1 MKNFPALPA
10 SALDEL
16 VLAAEKPSRYVGG
29 EFGSVVKDLDA
40 AGVRFAL
47 AFPDPYEVGM
57 SNLGFRLLY
66 HLLNDR
72 PEIACER
79 VFLPWP
85 DMEGRLRERGLP
97 LFTLESRA
105 SVRDF
110 DLLGVTLQ
118 FELADTSALALLDLA
133 GIPLLARERG
143 DADPIVVG
151 GGPCAFNPE
160 PVADFFDCFAVGE
173 GEEVAL
179 ELADAVAESGFRRG
193 GASRAEVLERL
204 ARIPGVYVPAFFAP
218 RYDPVSRVLTAIE
231 PLRPGYEK
239 VERRV
244 MPDLNALPTTAYTRP
259 LVPFRQTVHDR
270 LPIELQ
276 RGCTRGCRFCQV
288 GMITRP
294 TRQRAPRQI
303 LELAETGLKASGYE
317 EVGLLS
323 LSSGDYACLNPLLDD
338 FLARWEGDKIAMSL
352 PSLRTETMSDS
363 LAKKIGRIRKTGFT
377 LAPEAA
383 TERMRAVINK
393 GNREEDL
400 LRAVESVFG
409 NGWSLLKLY
418 FMIGLPEERDED
430 VVAIAEL
437 ARKCLA
443 AARRALPK
451 GQGSAAIHLGAS
463 TFVPKPFT
471 PFQWE
476 PMIAPAETR
485 RRQGLVT
492 AALGGRNGAI
502 QFKPHD
508 SRQSSIEGALAL
520 GDRRVGTAVLAAY
533 RMGQRLDGWTE
544 WFDEGNWLAAF
555 EACEREHGVGLDWFA
570 HRRRRL
576 DEVLP
581 WDRIDCGVTKA
592 YLQKQLAAARNL
604 AEVPDCVLEPCTVCG
619 ACDYEVVKN
628 RTYEAKD
635 YEPAPPPPP
644 RPPPPAGRTLVR
656 VRYAKLGRLVALSH
670 LETMP
675 TLLRAV
681 RRAGLPVAW
690 SQGYHPKPRVSFGPA
705 LPVGIESRCEYLDL
719 DLHGEADPAEVLAR
733 LVPEL
738 PEGLAA
744 LGAERLD
751 PQALSISE
759 AQRAVH
765 YRAEFPGESWDEAA
779 LQARVDL
786 FREAGQA
793 LVTRTAPPKGR
804 SRGRNQKV
812 AARKQR
818 EIDLKEIVTHIE
830 VDGPRSVAFSLRA
843 DPSGSAKPAEVLA
856 AVFGADGAPPKGVKV
871 LKEGVSFARDGQGR
885 SPQGQPR
892 APRYLD
898 ALNETTRPAR
908 AAHRRGRRARGD
920 AKL

>member
-1 MKNFPALPA
+1 MKTDLALSS

-16 VLAAEKPSRYVGG
+16 VLQAQKPSRYVGA
-29 EFGSVVKDLDA
+29 EFGAVVKDLSA
-40 AGVRFAL
+40 ARVRFAL
-47 AFPDPYEVGM
+47 AFPDTYEVGM

-85 DMEGRLRERGLP
+85 DMEGMLRARGLP

-105 SVRDF
+105 AVRGF
-110 DLLGVTLQ
+110 DVLGITLQ
-118 FELADTSALALLDLA
+118 FELAYTSALAMLDLA

-143 DADPIVVG
+143 DEDPLVLG

-160 PVADFFDCFAVGE
+160 PVADFFDAFAVGE

-179 ELADAVAESGFRRG
+179 EIADAVAESGFRRG
-193 GASRAEVLERL
+193 GATRPELLRRL
-204 ARIPGVYVPAFFAP
+204 ARIPGVYVPSLFAP
-218 RYDPVSRVLTAIE
+218 RYDPVSRTLAAIE
-231 PLRPGYEK
+231 PLLPGYEK

-244 MPDLNALPTTAYTRP
+244 MPDLNALPTSAYTRP
-259 LVPFRQTVHDR
+259 LVPFMQTVHDR

-294 TRQRAPRQI
+294 TRQRDPKQVLA
-303 LELAETGLKASGYE
+303 LAETGLRASGYE

-323 LSSGDYACLNPLLDD
+323 LSSGDYGALNGLLDD
-338 FLARWEGDKIAMSL
+338 FLARWEGERIAMSL
-352 PSLRTETMSDS
+352 PSLRTETMNEA
-363 LAKKIGRIRKTGFT
+363 LAQKIARIRKTGFT

-400 LRAVESVFG
+400 LRAVESIFG

-437 ARKCLA
+437 AKRCLA
-443 AARRALPK
+443 AARRVLPK
-451 GQGSAAIHLGAS
+451 GEGSPAIHLGAS

-476 PMIAPAETR
+476 PMIPPEETR
-485 RRQGLVT
+485 RRQALVT

-533 RMGQRLDGWTE
+533 RRGQRLDGWTE
-544 WFDEGNWLAAF
+544 WFDERNWLEAF
-555 EACEREHGVGLDWFA
+555 AECEREHGVGLDWFA

-619 ACDYEVVKN
+619 ACDYDVVKN

-635 YEPAPPPPP
+635 YVPEPP
-644 RPPPPAGRTLVR
+644 RPPRPTDPPARTVVR

-670 LETMP
+670 LETMHA
-675 TLLRAV
+675 LLRAI
-681 RRAGLPVAW
+681 RRAGLPVAY

-705 LPVGIESRCEYLDL
+705 LPVGLESLCEHLDL
-719 DLHGEADPAEVLAR
+719 DLLGAVDPQEVLAR
-733 LVPEL
+733 LAPEL
-738 PEGLAA
+738 PEGLKVQEAHV
-744 LGAERLD
+744 LD
-751 PQALSISE
+751 PHAASISE

-765 YRAEFPGESWDEAA
+765 YRAEFPRETWGEAVLE
-779 LQARVDL
+779 ARVAA
-786 FREAGQA
+786 FREADQSV
-793 LVTRTAPPKGR
+793 VTRAAPPRPRGKGR
-804 SRGRNQKV
+804 GQKV

-818 EIDLKEIVTHIE
+818 EIDLKDIVTHLAVE
-830 VDGPRSVAFSLRA
+830 GPGAVAFSLRA

-856 AVFGADGAPPKGVKV
+856 AIFGEDGTPPRGVKV
-871 LKEGVSFARDGQGR
+871 LKEGVSFARSGPGR
-885 SPQGQPR
+885 PEPSQPR

-898 ALNETTRPAR
+898 A
-908 AAHRRGRRARGD
+908 
-920 AKL
+920 